1 MCTAG
6 DERNLLESI
15 RLDNE
20 SYLISLKL
28 LRDCYVNPRNLCN
41 DYVAKLI
48 DPPALN
54 SATDAGTLKRPR

>member
-1 MCTAG
+1 MYTAG
-6 DERNLLESI
+6 NERNRLESI
-15 RLDNE
+15 GLDNE

-28 LRDCYVNPRNLCN
+28 LRECYVNLRNLCN
-41 DYVAKLI
+41 EYVAKLI